1 MPTSR
6 LTDQT
11 YLRTE
16 QYNTSQNLNARV
28 ELHRRFSANQ
38 SGWNNWQF
46 DQVEWRPGLRVLD
59 VGCGPAH
66 LWRVNRGRLPA
77 NLQLVLSDF
86 SFGMTQETHNTAG
99 DLASACNLDVQ
110 SIPFP
115 NETFDIVFA
124 NHMLYHVPD
133 IPRGVRE
140 LARVLKPGGQLHAAS
155 NGTRHLRE
163 LHDLL
168 HEFQPDYHMDLDPF
182 VKAFGLENGAEKL
195 QPYFAQVEVRE
206 YPDSLWVTEA
216 GPLVAY
222 AYSLTWGKFTT
233 AEHEHKAEFTHFIQ
247 SRIDRDGGIH
257 ISKQSG
263 VVIGYKENK
272 K

>member
-1 MPTSR
+1 MATSR
-6 LTDQT
+6 LTDQA

-16 QYNTSQNLNARV
+16 QYGTSQNLNARV

-38 SGWNNWQF
+38 YGWNKWQF
-46 DQVEWRPGLRVLD
+46 DQVNWRPGLRMLD

-66 LWRVNRGRLPA
+66 LWRVNRSRLPSE
-77 NLQLVLSDF
+77 LQLVLSDF
-86 SFGMTQETHNTAG
+86 SFGMVQETHHALG
-99 DLASACNLDVQ
+99 DFASTCNLDVQ

-115 NETFDIVFA
+115 DNTFDIVFA

-133 IPRGVRE
+133 IPRGLSE

-168 HEFQPDYHMDLDPF
+168 HEFKPDYRLDVDPF
-182 VKAFGLENGAEKL
+182 ANAFGLENGLEKL
-195 QPYFAQVEVRE
+195 RPYFAEAEVRE

-216 GPLVAY
+216 LPLADY
-222 AYSLTWGKFTT
+222 AFSLTWGQFTS
-233 AEHEHKAEFTHFIQ
+233 AAHERNAEFVEFIQ
-247 SRIDRDGGIH
+247 SRINRDGGIQ

-263 VVIGYKENK
+263 VVVGLKSG
-272 K
+272 

>member
-1 MPTSR
+1 MSTSR
-6 LTDQT
+6 LTNQT

-16 QYNTSQNLNARV
+16 QYNTSQNFNARV

-38 SGWNNWQF
+38 YGWNKWQF

-59 VGCGPAH
+59 VGCGPSH
-66 LWRVNRGRLPA
+66 LWRVNRGRFPTDLH
-77 NLQLVLSDF
+77 LILSDY
-86 SFGMTQETHNTAG
+86 SFGMTHESHQALA
-99 DLASACNLDVQ
+99 DIASAANLDVQ

-115 NETFDIVFA
+115 DDTFDLIFA

-133 IPRGVRE
+133 LPRGVCE

-155 NGTRHLRE
+155 NGTRHMRE
-163 LHDLL
+163 MHDLL
-168 HEFQPDYHMDLDPF
+168 HEFKPEYQMELDPF
-182 VKAFGLENGAEKL
+182 AKAFGLENGPEKF

-216 GPLVAY
+216 APLVDY

-233 AEHEHKAEFTHFIQ
+233 AAHERKAEFTQFIQ
-247 SRIDRDGGIH
+247 SRIVRDGGIR
-257 ISKQSG
+257 IGKQSG